1 VSRRV
6 FFSFHYDQ
14 DILRVGQIRNSGI
27 VLAPGD
33 TSVGFVDKA
42 SWESVKKSGDNT
54 IKRWIDDQLANTSVT
69 VVLIGSQTANR
80 PWINYEVIES
90 IKRGNG
96 LFGIYIHNV
105 TDLNGYTDYKG
116 QNPFDYLFWNNGNG
130 AAISGIYP
138 TYDWVQ
144 DSGRQN
150 LPVWIERAAKAAGR

>member
-1 VSRRV
+1 MSRRV

-14 DILRVGQIRNSGI
+14 DILRVGQIRNSSI
-27 VLAPGD
+27 ILAPGD

-42 SWESVKKSGDNT
+42 SWESVKKSGNDT
-54 IKRWIDDQLANTSVT
+54 IKRWIDNQMANTPVT

-96 LFGIYIHNV
+96 LLGIYVHNV
-105 TDLNGYTDYKG
+105 ADLNGYTDYKG
-116 QNPFDYLFWNNGNG
+116 LNPFDYLFWNNGNG
-130 AAISGIYP
+130 AAISGTYP

-150 LPVWIERAAKAAGR
+150 LSVWIERAAKAAGR